1 MALRALRQQRSDK
14 LATQR
19 RVSLVVALCIML
31 IVWLM
36 PNQAAQAY
44 YNDVATDYPAM
55 QELVPD
61 GGVLTAADIPEGVYI
76 VPAQTSSY
84 MCKLYDP
91 RSAPNDSDPTGKK
104 ALEDKCQITV
114 AGGSITATFYIS
126 KAYTALYFG
135 SAADA
140 ASSTNDEG
148 TDGSAY
154 WFGTPADGYVYR
166 MISIP
171 VASLNEAFQMATYTG
186 GQSFENGKWYDRMVL
201 LQAGDEVMNAI
212 NNSSGE
218 EPGGDPEGG
227 GNDDPEGGGNDD
239 PEGGG
244 NEDPEGGGN
253 DDPEGGGNSDPEGGG
268 NDDPEGGGNNDPE
281 GGNKDNPEGG
291 GSNKD
296 NPNGNGKSGSGQGNS
311 NSPSGINSRTNNGGA
326 AASTKTNDS
335 GDGSNGGGGSDAASS
350 SASGNAAQAQTGATR
365 TRTGFAMSVVKPN
378 DPVVVEVQPLQM
390 PEEKKT
396 GFKITL
402 PFIIACSLALLV
414 AAGVGWRI
422 WGYRRALKAPV
433 PFAEQG
439 TLPERK
445 DS

>member
-227 GNDDPEGGGNDD
+227 GNDDPEGGGN
-239 PEGGG
+239 
-244 NEDPEGGGN
+244 EDPEGGGN

-350 SASGNAAQAQTGATR
+350 SASGGAAQAQTGATR